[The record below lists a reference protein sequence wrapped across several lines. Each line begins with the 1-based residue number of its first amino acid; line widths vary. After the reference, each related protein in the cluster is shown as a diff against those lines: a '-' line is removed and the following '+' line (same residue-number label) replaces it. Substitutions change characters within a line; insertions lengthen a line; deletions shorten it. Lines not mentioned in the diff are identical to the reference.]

1 MDCLRFAPWPLS
13 KNRLP
18 RRYQNRTFA
27 HARALLRGFD
37 KGLTP
42 LHQTDLPRDSLRVV
56 AKGLQL
62 HFRSQPQHV
71 DPFSAPVRSAVA
83 SPMCRSKFWF
93 CLRRTEAT
101 AASEFR
107 NLDVKA
113 RRIVDRF
120 AAQSR

>member
-1 MDCLRFAPWPLS
+1 MDCLRFAPWPSL
-13 KNRLP
+13 KNRP
-18 RRYQNRTFA
+18 PPRYQNRTFA

-37 KGLTP
+37 KGLAP
-42 LHQTDLPRDSLRVV
+42 LHQTDLPMDLLRVV
-56 AKGLQL
+56 AKGRQL
-62 HFRSQPQHV
+62 HLRSQPQHV

-83 SPMCRSKFWF
+83 TPICRSKFWR
-93 CLRRTEAT
+93 CPRRTEAM

-113 RRIVDRF
+113 RRIVGCF

>member
-1 MDCLRFAPWPLS
+1 GRMPPL
-13 KNRLP
+13 
-18 RRYQNRTFA
+18 RYQNRTFVR
-27 HARALLRGFD
+27 ARALFRGFD

-42 LHQTDLPRDSLRVV
+42 FHQTDLPGDSLRVV

-83 SPMCRSKFWF
+83 SPMCRSKLWP
-93 CLRRTEAT
+93 CLPRTEAT

-107 NLDVKA
+107 NRDVKA

-120 AAQSR
+120 APQSR

>member
-1 MDCLRFAPWPLS
+1 M
-13 KNRLP
+13 LP
-18 RRYQNRTFA
+18 QPYQNRTFV
-27 HARALLRGFD
+27 HARAFHRGFD

-42 LHQTDLPRDSLRVV
+42 LHQTDLPRESVRVV

-83 SPMCRSKFWF
+83 DAIRRSRSWL

-101 AASEFR
+101 EASEFR
-107 NLDVKA
+107 NPDVKA
-113 RRIVDRF
+113 RQIVDRF
-120 AAQSR
+120 A

>member
-1 MDCLRFAPWPLS
+1 MDCLRFAPWPSL
-13 KNRLP
+13 KNRP
-18 RRYQNRTFA
+18 PPRYQNRTFA

-42 LHQTDLPRDSLRVV
+42 LHQTDPPRDSLRVV
-56 AKGLQL
+56 AKGRQL

-83 SPMCRSKFWF
+83 RSTCHSKFWL
-93 CLRRTEAT
+93 CPRRTAET

-107 NLDVKA
+107 NLDVKV
-113 RRIVDRF
+113 RRIVGCF
-120 AAQSR
+120 AAQ